1 MNGEVSMTRK
11 ILLLIILNA
20 SLATI
25 SAQPLLVSAASS
37 LTTILPQIAKDFQ
50 KAHPGSKIKF
60 NFAASGTLQH
70 QIEQGAPAD
79 VFIPAAQQQMD
90 VLQRKQLIDASTRK
104 NICGAELLLLAS
116 NSSELRDW
124 KDLTNPKVKRIA
136 ICNPASVPAGMYAKQ
151 TLTALGLWDV
161 LKSKFVYSENVRQTL
176 AYVEGVNVDAGI
188 VYRSDALVAKHS
200 KVIAVA
206 PPNTHDVIFY
216 PAAVVIRSKQ
226 QALAKAFVEYLVSP
240 SAQRVM
246 STQGFMAP

>member
-1 MNGEVSMTRK
+1 MKRGIVFIFGIVIVATT
-11 ILLLIILNA
+11 LNV
-20 SLATI
+20 

-37 LTTILPQIAKDFQ
+37 LTTILPEIAKEFQ
-50 KAHPGSKIKF
+50 KTHPTAKIKF
-60 NFAASGTLQH
+60 NCAASGTLQQ

-90 VLQRKQLIDASTRK
+90 VLQKKKLIDASTRK

-151 TLTALGLWDV
+151 TLTALGLWDA

-206 PPNTHDVIFY
+206 PPGTHDPIWY
-216 PAAVVIRSKQ
+216 PAAVVARSKQ

-240 SAQRVM
+240 PAQRVM
-246 STQGFMAP
+246 STQGLTAP